1 MLSCFSHVWLFMTL
15 CTIAHQ
21 APQSMGILQARIL
34 EWVGMP
40 FSTGS
45 SWPSDQTHVL
55 LHCRLILYPLSHEG
69 GPNIYVFNLKLKK
82 KPPKPKNHHVT
93 LPPYNLQAGTLRRHS
108 VFRLWLF
115 ALPASA
121 TDPLP
126 GLCNSNLTAWFR
138 TRLWI
143 YVTPPSPLVPHAWP
157 DLLNQ
162 CPHPIHSINKTQQN
176 HIYVCK
182 LRSLNHW

>member
-1 MLSCFSHVWLFMTL
+1 MLQSYLTL
-15 CTIAHQ
+15 YDPMYCC
-21 APQSMGILQARIL
+21 P
-34 EWVGMP
+34 P
-40 FSTGS
+40 GS
-45 SWPSDQTHVL
+45 SVHGDSPGKNTGVGWHALLHGIFLTQGSNPRL
-55 LHCRLILYPLSHEG
+55 LHCRLILYPLSHQG
-69 GPNIYVFNLKLKK
+69 GPNIYVFTLKLKK
-82 KPPKPKNHHVT
+82 KPPKPKNNHHVT

-162 CPHPIHSINKTQQN
+162 CPRPIHSINKTQQN
-176 HIYVCK
+176 HTYVCK